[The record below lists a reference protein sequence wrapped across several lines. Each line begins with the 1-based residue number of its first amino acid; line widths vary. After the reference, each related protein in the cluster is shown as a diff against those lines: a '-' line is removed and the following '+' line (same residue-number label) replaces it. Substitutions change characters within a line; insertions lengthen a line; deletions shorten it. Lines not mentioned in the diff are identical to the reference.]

1 MSNFTA
7 EIVEDICRDDG
18 AGEVR
23 EYKLKA
29 KLHSGEPLPAVT
41 VPAGRFNS
49 MVWVPDAFGARARI
63 KVGMA
68 NQQHTAA
75 AIQYLSSPLQRRIY
89 IHTGWREING
99 RWHFLHGT
107 GAIAASGYVSGIEV
121 DLGRGL
127 LNYQLP
133 DPQSG
138 THRQRYVRP

>member
-1 MSNFTA
+1 MLCNFSA

-29 KLHSGEPLPAVT
+29 KLHTGEPLPSVP
-41 VPAGRFNS
+41 VPAGHFNS

-89 IHTGWREING
+89 THAGWREING
-99 RWHFLHGT
+99 RWHYCM
-107 GAIAASGYVSGIEV
+107 A
-121 DLGRGL
+121 RG
-127 LNYQLP
+127 P
-133 DPQSG
+133 
-138 THRQRYVRP
+138 